1 VIKANV
7 HNFVFITAI
16 AVIGFLVLRMLAK
29 TGLANVPVV
38 GQVLQ
43 LASAA

>member
-1 VIKANV
+1 VIKANI

-29 TGLANVPVV
+29 TGLAQVPVL